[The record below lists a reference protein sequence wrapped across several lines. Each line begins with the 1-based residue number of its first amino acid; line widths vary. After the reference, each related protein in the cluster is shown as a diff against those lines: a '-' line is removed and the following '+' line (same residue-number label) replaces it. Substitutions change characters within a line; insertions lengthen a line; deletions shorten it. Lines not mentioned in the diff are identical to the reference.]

1 MVSASST
8 VMTPAAAFPFAP
20 LAPVAAIRSGWIRE
34 VMAKEPHFNVLVE
47 CPGLPTLAAFVAIAE
62 LCEQTPFLCLLPG
75 SLRLPADGRRT
86 VLLGDISKLT
96 RQQQRD
102 LYDWMER
109 GHEATPIVSVS
120 SVPLWPLVESG
131 AFMADLYYRLNV
143 VTVNAGEM
151 PAAN

>member
-8 VMTPAAAFPFAP
+8 AMTPAAAFPFAP
-20 LAPVAAIRSGWIRE
+20 LAPAAAIRSGWIRE

-62 LCEQTPFLCLLPG
+62 LCDQTPFLCLLPG
-75 SLRLPADGRRT
+75 SLRLPAEGRRT
-86 VLLGDISKLT
+86 ILLGDISQLT

-109 GHEATPIVSVS
+109 GHEATPIISVS
-120 SVPLWPLVESG
+120 SVPLWSLVQSG
-131 AFMADLYYRLNV
+131 GFMEDLYYRLNV
-143 VTVNAGEM
+143 VTVKAEEM
-151 PAAN
+151 TAAN